1 MPQMTPGAARVVNP
15 ILSTVA
21 RGYRNESYIGLQLF
35 PYVPVGQR
43 GGKIITFDKS
53 AWRQY
58 NLARAPGSN
67 VKRINVGFA
76 GSDYALTQQA
86 LEGQLPVEIMEEASA
101 VPGIDL
107 SSTTIMTTQD
117 IIDLRLEIAQADL
130 ATNLSNYG
138 AGNKITLSGT
148 DQWSN
153 YVNSDPIGDVAVAR
167 NAIRKVTGK
176 RPNTMV
182 MGADVWEI
190 LQYHPKLVDAAI
202 LAGTLSLSGGTQA
215 GLGVEQVAK
224 IFKVKQILVGDAIKL
239 DASDAPVDVWGKD
252 VVLAYTETAS
262 LAARGTPSY
271 GYTYR
276 LTGYPLVEQ
285 GYYDHN
291 TRSWIYP
298 VIDEVSPVIAGAEAG
313 YLIKAAVA

>member
-1 MPQMTPGAARVVNP
+1 MTQMTPGAARVVNP
-15 ILSTVA
+15 VLSTVA
-21 RGYRNESYIGLQLF
+21 RGYRNENYIGMKLF

-58 NLARAPGSN
+58 HLARAPGSN

-76 GSDYALTQQA
+76 GGDFALTQHA
-86 LEGQLPVEIMEEASA
+86 LEGQLPVEIMDEAQA
-101 VPGIDL
+101 VPGVDMA
-107 SSTTIMTTQD
+107 STTIMTTQD
-117 IIDLRLEIAQADL
+117 IIDLRLEITQADL
-130 ATNLSNYG
+130 ATNLSNYA
-138 AGNKITLSGT
+138 AGNKVTLSGI
-148 DQWSN
+148 DQWSD
-153 YVNSDPIGDVAVAR
+153 YTNSDPIGDVAAAR

-176 RPNTMV
+176 RPNIMA
-182 MGADVWEI
+182 MGADVLEI

-202 LAGTLSLSGGTQA
+202 LAGSVSLAGGTQA
-215 GLGVEQVAK
+215 GLTLEQLAK
-224 IFKVKQILVGDAIKL
+224 VFKVKEIVVGDAIKL

-262 LAARGTPSY
+262 LASRGTPSY

-276 LTGYPLVEQ
+276 LIGYPLVEN
-285 GYYDHN
+285 GYYENN

-298 VIDEVSPVIAGAEAG
+298 VIDEVAPVIAGAEAG

>member
-1 MPQMTPGAARVVNP
+1 MTQMTPGAARVVNP
-15 ILSTVA
+15 VLSTVA
-21 RGYRNESYIGLQLF
+21 RGYRNESYIGLLLF

-86 LEGQLPVEIMEEASA
+86 LEGQLPVEIMEEAQSA
-101 VPGIDL
+101 PGIDL

-148 DQWSN
+148 DQWSD

-176 RPNTMV
+176 RPNTMA

-202 LAGTLSLSGGTQA
+202 LAGSLSLAGGTQA
-215 GLGVEQVAK
+215 GLGLEQVAK

-239 DASDAPVDVWGKD
+239 DAADVPVDVWGKD

-262 LAARGTPSY
+262 LASRGTPSY

-276 LTGYPLVEQ
+276 LNGYPLVEQ
-285 GYYDHN
+285 GYYEHN

-298 VIDEVSPVIAGAEAG
+298 VIDEVAAVIAGAEAG

>member
-1 MPQMTPGAARVVNP
+1 MTQLTPGAARVINP
-15 ILSTVA
+15 VLTTVA
-21 RGYRNESYIGLQLF
+21 RGYRNENYIGLRLF

-67 VKRINVGFA
+67 VKRINVGFSGA
-76 GSDYALTQQA
+76 DFALTQQA
-86 LEGQLPVEIMEEASA
+86 LEGQLPIEIMDEAQA
-101 VPGIDL
+101 VPGVDMA
-107 SSTTIMTTQD
+107 STTILSTRD

-138 AGNKITLSGT
+138 ASNKVTLSGT
-148 DQWSN
+148 SQWSD
-153 YVNSDPIGDVAVAR
+153 YVNSNPIGDVATAR

-176 RPNTMV
+176 RPNVMA
-182 MGADVWEI
+182 MGADVLEI

-202 LAGTLSLSGGTQA
+202 LAGSVSLAGGTQA
-215 GLGVEQVAK
+215 GLTVEQLAK
-224 IFKVKQILVGDAIKL
+224 VFKVQEILVGDAIKL
-239 DASDAPVDVWGKD
+239 DASDTPVDVWGKD
-252 VVLAYTETAS
+252 VVLAYTETAT

-276 LTGYPLVEQ
+276 LSGYPLVEN
-285 GYYDHN
+285 GYYDN
-291 TRSWIYP
+291 SSRSWIYP
-298 VIDEVSPVIAGAEAG
+298 VIDEVAPVIAGAEAG
-313 YLIKAAVA
+313 YLIKGAVA